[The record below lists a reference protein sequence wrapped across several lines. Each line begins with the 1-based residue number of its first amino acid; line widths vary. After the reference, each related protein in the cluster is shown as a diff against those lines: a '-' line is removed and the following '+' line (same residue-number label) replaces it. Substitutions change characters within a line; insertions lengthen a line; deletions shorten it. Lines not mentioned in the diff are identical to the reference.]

1 MQTRHA
7 ASLQPPNLKP
17 HMTIAAHTLGCK
29 LNYAETSD
37 ILRRLAADG
46 HTVVDWGRPADLYI
60 INTCTV
66 TAVAEKKCR
75 TAIHQA
81 HRLNP
86 EARIVVMGC
95 FAQVAAKEIEAIPG
109 VTLVLGNDRK
119 HLLPQIL
126 KSSPACGGDLGN
138 PGNQVPFPT
147 QNPAQQENGFIDS
160 AQQEISKICTAP
172 DGQQTDTTNK
182 NDFQDLQDLAQR
194 EDEQT
199 DPAQQKNGF
208 IDSAQR
214 RFPKI
219 GEQPATSPTNDF
231 QDLQD
236 PAQQENEQTDP
247 AQQKNGF
254 IDSAQRRFPKIG
266 EQPAASP
273 TNDFQ
278 DLQDLA
284 QREPTAFPL
293 QYSSGDRT
301 RTFFKIQDGCD
312 YFCTY
317 CAIPFARGRSRS
329 ATIEETLCAARRIAA
344 TGAREVVLTGV
355 NTGTF
360 GQQHGESFLDLLK
373 GLDGI
378 DGILRYRISSIE
390 PNLLTDDIIDFVA
403 SSRAFLPHFHIP
415 LQAGSDHVLSLMH
428 RRYDTALYR
437 AKLERIKAVMPDAC
451 IAADIMAGFN
461 GENEEEFRK
470 TLAFVDSL
478 PISYL
483 HVFTYSD
490 RPGTA
495 ALRLAEKVPVAVRHE
510 HTARLLELSERKH
523 NAFIQSQLGTTRPVL
538 WESSIKSEVGGRKSE
553 VKNNLPPQTSN
564 LQPPTSYLMEGWTD
578 NYIRVCAPYDE
589 ALVGSVSQ
597 VILSPDNIVRD

>member
-1 MQTRHA
+1 M
-7 ASLQPPNLKP
+7 K
-17 HMTIAAHTLGCK
+17 IAAHTLGCK

-37 ILRRLAADG
+37 LLRRFSTLG
-46 HTVVDWGRPADLYI
+46 HTIVDFHQAADLYI

-75 TAIHQA
+75 TAIRQA

-86 EARIVVMGC
+86 EAQVAVIGC

-119 HLLPQIL
+119 HLLPQLIEV
-126 KSSPACGGDLGN
+126 KGCEEGVRGSERTNVEDDTI
-138 PGNQVPFPT
+138 VPSLPLTPSHSLSLPNF
-147 QNPAQQENGFIDS
+147 S
-160 AQQEISKICTAP
+160 
-172 DGQQTDTTNK
+172 
-182 NDFQDLQDLAQR
+182 
-194 EDEQT
+194 
-199 DPAQQKNGF
+199 
-208 IDSAQR
+208 
-214 RFPKI
+214 
-219 GEQPATSPTNDF
+219 
-231 QDLQD
+231 
-236 PAQQENEQTDP
+236 
-247 AQQKNGF
+247 
-254 IDSAQRRFPKIG
+254 
-266 EQPAASP
+266 
-273 TNDFQ
+273 
-278 DLQDLA
+278 
-284 QREPTAFPL
+284 L

-329 ATIEETLCAARRIAA
+329 ATIEETLCMARRIADE
-344 TGAREVVLTGV
+344 GAKEVVLTGV

-360 GQQHGESFLDLLK
+360 GQMDRRHPAGTTPSEPFLDLLR
-373 GLDGI
+373 GLDRI

-390 PNLLTDDIIDFVA
+390 PNLLTDDIIRFVA

-415 LQAGSDHVLSLMH
+415 LQAGSDHVLALMH

-437 AKLERIKAVMPDAC
+437 AKLESIKALMPDAC

-470 TLAFVDSL
+470 TLDFVESL

-495 ALRLAEKVPVAVRHE
+495 ALRLGEKIPIPVRHE

-523 NAFIQSQLGTTRPVL
+523 QAFIQSQLGKTRPVL
-538 WESSIKSEVGGRKSE
+538 WESKRVESEEWRVESGERRTENGERRAENEEQRKE
-553 VKNNLPPQTSN
+553 NNAAADSPLSTLHSPLSTF
-564 LQPPTSYLMEGWTD
+564 MEGWTD
-578 NYIRVCAPYDE
+578 NYIRLRRPYDPS
-589 ALVGSVSQ
+589 LVNTVTLET
-597 VILSPDNIVRD
+597 ITPDNLVRDAAE